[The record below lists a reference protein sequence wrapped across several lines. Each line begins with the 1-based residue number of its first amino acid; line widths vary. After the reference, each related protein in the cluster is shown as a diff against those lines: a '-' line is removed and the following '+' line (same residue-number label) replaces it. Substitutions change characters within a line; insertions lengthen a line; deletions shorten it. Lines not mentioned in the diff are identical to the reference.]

1 MLSQMARF
9 HSFFVVYMYVCVCVY
24 IYIYICFLV
33 GASGREPIC
42 QCRRHKRL
50 RFNPWVRKIPWG
62 IAWQPTPVFLL
73 GESSWTKETG
83 GLQSIKLQR
92 VRRNL
97 AHTHAYTHT
106 HTHTHTPYLLHS
118 LVYWWTL
125 KLLLYLVYCKWHCH
139 EHTDM
144 YMYMYSN

>member
-1 MLSQMARF
+1 MVL
-9 HSFFVVYMYVCVCVY
+9 FFSVWLVSHNIIPSRSVYVVSNGKIPFFFCGIYVCMCVCVY

-118 LVYWWTL
+118 LVY
-125 KLLLYLVYCKWHCH
+125 
-139 EHTDM
+139 
-144 YMYMYSN
+144 

>member
-1 MLSQMARF
+1 MPSQREFSHQLSSPGHPSPKWLSQVSKGLAEASKQHQPPIRDTGRLVPP
-9 HSFFVVYMYVCVCVY
+9 SA
-24 IYIYICFLV
+24 FLV
-33 GASGREPIC
+33 QHQVFPGGARGKEPAC
-42 QCRRHKRL
+42 QCRRHNRL

-62 IAWQPTPVFLL
+62 IAWQPTPVFVL
-73 GESSWTKETG
+73 GESSWTKEPG

-118 LVYWWTL
+118 LVY
-125 KLLLYLVYCKWHCH
+125 
-139 EHTDM
+139 
-144 YMYMYSN
+144 